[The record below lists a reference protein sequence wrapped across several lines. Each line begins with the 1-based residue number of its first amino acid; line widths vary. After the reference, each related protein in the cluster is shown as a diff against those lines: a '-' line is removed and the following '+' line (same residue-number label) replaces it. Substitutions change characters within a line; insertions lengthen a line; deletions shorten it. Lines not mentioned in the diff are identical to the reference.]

1 MAAGGAIGSY
11 VGVAVPVG
19 AEGPSGAGSAA
30 EAVGQS
36 GTTSEV
42 PMFGELV
49 GRACYQRNGG
59 TATMRFRWSSVGRVQ
74 TGTFVYQLFDCTT
87 GHTSA
92 GLTRRLG
99 YETPTGTSGR
109 AEATVKVNPAHKYR
123 MRITGRVVRARARRR
138 LRAGRLLEQRA
149 APGQPEVA
157 GRHHLRVGAA
167 PEAGGSA
174 GAPTDRPSRMARS
187 VGSRWQSASNR
198 WTRATRTATVP
209 RVSVAVHQEPG
220 RQVCSADPASADL
233 QGRSGRCVAA
243 CARTQILRAPFHWL
257 AFAVDIARQSGPPS
271 AAPVFNSA
279 RLTHLPP
286 QRRPRRTAG
295 GGATPCA
302 APEGLRRTRLTR
314 TTAAPAPSTGTRPR
328 PLGRRRANRL
338 LGQSV

>member
-1 MAAGGAIGSY
+1 
-11 VGVAVPVG
+11 
-19 AEGPSGAGSAA
+19 
-30 EAVGQS
+30 
-36 GTTSEV
+36 
-42 PMFGELV
+42 MFGELV

-123 MRITGRVVRARARRR
+123 MRISGGGSYERAPDGVYGLAGFLSSEPPQAARSGRARPPERRCRRVRRIPPRLRQVGSATRR
-138 LRAGRLLEQRA
+138 LALRPTHEPVWPGQSGRAGRASRT
-149 APGQPEVA
+149 
-157 GRHHLRVGAA
+157 
-167 PEAGGSA
+167 GG
-174 GAPTDRPSRMARS
+174 
-187 VGSRWQSASNR
+187 
-198 WTRATRTATVP
+198 
-209 RVSVAVHQEPG
+209 
-220 RQVCSADPASADL
+220 L
-233 QGRSGRCVAA
+233 
-243 CARTQILRAPFHWL
+243 
-257 AFAVDIARQSGPPS
+257 AVDVARQSGPPS

-279 RLTHLPP
+279 RLTHLPL

-314 TTAAPAPSTGTRPR
+314 ATAAPAPSTGTRPR